1 MAGIYY
7 AVENSR
13 IYYIIDEFKGVYGLI
28 ADFKKPAIF
37 ELAGFL
43 FFRDLQMDYSGRL
56 AEPLALLEWLEWLGL
71 LGLLEPLV
79 LLESQ

>member
-1 MAGIYY
+1 M
-7 AVENSR
+7 N
-13 IYYIIDEFKGVYGLI
+13 FKGMYGLI

-56 AEPLALLEWLEWLGL
+56 AEPLALLEWLGLLGL
-71 LGLLEPLV
+71 LELLELLEPLV
-79 LLESQ
+79 LLGSQRLPMRPAEE